1 MRRCVVGSLRSVRG
15 PVALLAA
22 GLATMSLVAVS
33 ASPADA
39 ATDSVTTCAGSGAG
53 SLPAVVSAAL
63 PNDVITFAVTC
74 PPGSP
79 ILLTG
84 GTIDISKNLTIQGP
98 GPSQLAVDGQDAVQD
113 FHVDAGYSVTISGIT
128 IQNGHIGCGGFCSGA
143 GVENEGTLALTD
155 DVVTNNSVKCG
166 GSCGADGGGVENDT
180 GGTLAI
186 TDSTITDNTV
196 SAGCGMGD
204 SCGAY
209 GGGVEN
215 QAGGTLTVTDSTIS
229 DNTTNPAG
237 GGGNCYQYCTG
248 SGAGIDNNGKA
259 TVSFSTVSGNQADNS
274 CTQYCGPDGGG
285 IDNESPGTLTL
296 FNSTVAANQANTGCD
311 QYCGAAGGGIY
322 NSGSATVSNA
332 TVSGNSVSGG
342 CTTPPGDCGNIASDI
357 DFHDGNLTITATIVA
372 NGTGATDC
380 AGTFETDDGYNL
392 DDDGSCGFSTANNDL
407 PDTPSGLDPAGLQ
420 DNGGPTQTIELEAT
434 SAAVDHVAAAFCPAT
449 DQRHSP
455 RVAPCDIGAYD
466 TDGALMDGSQ
476 VHDVI
481 EVKTSPS
488 YAGDPVHIDSSQ
500 LQESC
505 EGTITFETL
514 QGGTTRAPRTS
525 IDSITVVLDD
535 DGDATVVV
543 DGSPCAPG
551 SDVVEADLTVAPYLT
566 ALDVLQVEPPVVTP
580 EGIDVYPNDE
590 VETGDTN
597 ASGESDVY
605 AVFYVE
611 TSPVYAE
618 QPVEISSPELDS
630 RCGQGWRWEPGDGA
644 PVNQASGT
652 TTVTGTLDDDGNAAF
667 VFKGAS
673 CAAGTSTVIA
683 DVMAGTHPTYVGTYT
698 IDQPTA
704 TFPTGGP
711 ALAAGTKKA
720 KAHGPKRSKKHHHK
734 GAGSGT
740 GSGSGSASPLMT
752 VDTNPNPLVETGT
765 STLPPALP
773 ETLNIVKCDNHGGTS
788 GPPPETGEVG
798 AEGWITYTITVSNNG
813 TTAANGVVVNDT
825 FNTNPNLEGD
835 SYTAAAGRGTPT
847 GYTAVAT
854 GTPYANID
862 DTVNL
867 PPGSSIIYTV
877 VAKIG
882 GTYTPPVLTNTATLT
897 PPAGT
902 VLTSNSNISAT
913 DQDNIE
919 PEYAP

>member
-551 SDVVEADLTVAPYLT
+551 SDVVEADLDVAPYYT
-566 ALDVLQVEPPVVTP
+566 ALGTLVAEPPVVTTA
-580 EGIDVYPNDE
+580 GVYGYPTTAGPSPPARWRP
-590 VETGDTN
+590 VTPA
-597 ASGESDVY
+597 ASGNSDVY

-611 TSPVYAE
+611 TDPVYAE
-618 QPVEISSPELDS
+618 QRSRSAPTSSRAAAARD
-630 RCGQGWRWEPGDGA
+630 GPGLVPDLRGGEA
-644 PVNQASGT
+644 HRHG
-652 TTVTGTLDDDGNAAF
+652 G
-667 VFKGAS
+667 
-673 CAAGTSTVIA
+673 AAGHGHPRRRRQRRVPLLRRLVCGRA
-683 DVMAGTHPTYVGTYT
+683 VGRDRRRAGRYPHHLHHGLQHRQRSGGERHLQH
-698 IDQPTA
+698 QPQS
-704 TFPTGGP
+704 GGRQ
-711 ALAAGTKKA
+711 L
-720 KAHGPKRSKKHHHK
+720 HGRRRKRY
-734 GAGSGT
+734 
-740 GSGSGSASPLMT
+740 PDRL
-752 VDTNPNPLVETGT
+752 
-765 STLPPALP
+765 
-773 ETLNIVKCDNHGGTS
+773 HGGGHGHAVRQHRRHGESAPGIIHHLHS
-788 GPPPETGEVG
+788 GGQ
-798 AEGWITYTITVSNNG
+798 
-813 TTAANGVVVNDT
+813 DR
-825 FNTNPNLEGD
+825 GD
-835 SYTAAAGRGTPT
+835 
-847 GYTAVAT
+847 VHAT
-854 GTPYANID
+854 GAD
-862 DTVNL
+862 QHGHAHA
-867 PPGSSIIYTV
+867 PG
-877 VAKIG
+877 G
-882 GTYTPPVLTNTATLT
+882 NGPH
-897 PPAGT
+897 
-902 VLTSNSNISAT
+902 
-913 DQDNIE
+913 Q
-919 PEYAP
+919 